1 MDNNLEPMR
10 EKLKTLNEV
19 PTYSN
24 EGGLKYSTTG
34 NEFLDEFASLARYK
48 QPRNYD
54 EVAITCIKLWNIN
67 PIDFLKITFYLRMI
81 SRAPYVISAGLLDR
95 HVGQGLKA
103 EFRMRM
109 FWLAEHYPETFN
121 KNLEFIIAVG
131 SWNDIF
137 EILGLDLAYNGKKH
151 GFNWINILRF
161 INNGLNDEHQCNL
174 IKKYLP
180 TIRSAKYRKTLQQ
193 EINSLIGSTI
203 AKYVFK
209 DTPEH
214 MKYYRQMK
222 SSGTA
227 HEWQQHI
234 SKEHY
239 HLINFNKIPGRVL
252 KSLTTINE
260 KGTSFVERHGLLFKF
275 SEWLDSQPVAKF
287 TGYPYELFANCCD
300 SLIQKK
306 LVNKQFE
313 LLLQNMDDIPNF
325 IIALDI
331 SESMQSKAVG
341 CNMSSYEVG
350 KAMALYYSMHL
361 PGKLKGYFM
370 TFSEEAKL
378 EKFEGE
384 TYADM
389 FNNYQASYYGSTNPV
404 SMAYLICKL
413 HRDYEVPEYQM
424 PKGLLCISDG
434 EFERYGNSTTFNKFK
449 QVLSSTFSK
458 EFVDNFKL
466 VLWDIP
472 NSYYGS
478 TEPKFETQAS
488 TPNFYQISGFDP
500 AALKFLFNV
509 DSNKQTPKTAEELLN
524 AAMNQEL
531 LNMLKV

>member
-1 MDNNLEPMR
+1 MR
-10 EKLKTLNEV
+10 TKLKSLNEV
-19 PTYSN
+19 ANTTRSM
-24 EGGLKYSTTG
+24 EGAIKYTTTG

-48 QPRNYD
+48 QPREYD
-54 EVAITCIKLWNIN
+54 EVAETCMRLWQAS

-81 SRAPYVISAGLLDR
+81 SRSPYLLNGEILDK
-95 HVGQGLKA
+95 HVGQGLKS

-109 FWLAEHYPETFN
+109 FWLAEHNLETFN

-131 SWNDIF
+131 SWNDII
-137 EILGLDLAYNGKKH
+137 EILSLDLSYNGRKH
-151 GFNWINILRF
+151 GFNWITTLRF

-180 TIRSAKYRKTLQQ
+180 TVRSAKYRATLQQ
-193 EINSLIGSTI
+193 EINSVIGTTI

-209 DTPEH
+209 DNPEY

-234 SKEHY
+234 TKQHY

-252 KSLTTINE
+252 QWFIKEDENG
-260 KGTSFVERHGLLFKF
+260 KSFVERHGLQGKF
-275 SEWLDSQPVAKF
+275 NIWLDNQPVAKF
-287 TGYPYELFANCCD
+287 TGYPYEIFANCNNP
-300 SLIQKK
+300 IQKK
-306 LVNKQFE
+306 LAHKQFE
-313 LLLQNMDDIPNF
+313 LLLKNMDDIPNF
-325 IIALDI
+325 IVALDI
-331 SESMQSKAVG
+331 SGSMTSKAIG
-341 CNMSSYEVG
+341 CNMSAYEVG

-361 PGKLKGYFM
+361 KGKLKGFFM
-370 TFSEEAKL
+370 TFSDAAKL
-378 EKFEGE
+378 EKFKGE

-389 FNNYQASYYGSTNPV
+389 FNNYQAEYYGSTNPV
-404 SMAYLICKL
+404 AMAYLICKL
-413 HRDYEVPEYQM
+413 HRDYGVPESQM

-434 EFERYGNSTTFNKFK
+434 EFESYGNRTTFNKFK

-472 NSYYGS
+472 NSFYRDS
-478 TEPKFETQAS
+478 SPRFETKAS

-500 AALKFLFNV
+500 AALKFLFNI
-509 DSNKQTPKTAEELLN
+509 DPKTKQTPKTAEELYA
-524 AAMNQEL
+524 AAMDQEL
-531 LNMLKV
+531 LNRLKV

>member
-1 MDNNLEPMR
+1 MR
-10 EKLKTLNEV
+10 TKLKSLNEIAN
-19 PTYSN
+19 TTLSE
-24 EGGLKYSTTG
+24 EGAVKYTTTG

-48 QPRNYD
+48 QPREYD
-54 EVAITCIKLWNIN
+54 EVAETCIRLWQIS
-67 PIDFLKITFYLRMI
+67 PIDFLKSTFYLRMI
-81 SRAPYVISAGLLDR
+81 SRSPYVISAGLLDN

-121 KNLEFIIAVG
+121 KNLEFIIAAG

-137 EILGLDLAYNGKKH
+137 EILGLDLSYNGKKH
-151 GFNWINILRF
+151 GFNWINTLRF

-180 TIRSAKYRKTLQQ
+180 TVRSAKYRTTLQQ
-193 EINSLIGSTI
+193 EINSVIGSTI

-209 DTPEH
+209 DKPKY

-234 SKEHY
+234 TKQHY

-252 KSLTTINE
+252 QWFIKEDVNGNSFIE
-260 KGTSFVERHGLLFKF
+260 KHGLQYKF
-275 SEWLDSQPVAKF
+275 DEWLDNQPVAKF
-287 TGYPYELFANCCD
+287 TGYPYEIFAHCSNP
-300 SLIQKK
+300 IQKK
-306 LVNKQFE
+306 LAHKQFE
-313 LLLQNMDDIPNF
+313 LLLNNMNDIPNF
-325 IIALDI
+325 IVALDI
-331 SESMQSKAVG
+331 SGSMTSKAIG
-341 CNMSSYEVG
+341 CNMSAYEVG

-370 TFSEEAKL
+370 TFSEKAKL

-413 HRDYEVPEYQM
+413 HRDYGVPEYQM

-488 TPNFYQISGFDP
+488 TPHFYQISGFDP
-500 AALKFLFNV
+500 AALKFLFNI
-509 DSNKQTPKTAEELLN
+509 DPKTKQTPKTAEELYK

>member
-1 MDNNLEPMR
+1 MR
-10 EKLKTLNEV
+10 TKLKSLNEIAN
-19 PTYSN
+19 TTLSE
-24 EGGLKYSTTG
+24 EGAVKYTTTG

-48 QPRNYD
+48 QPREYD
-54 EVAITCIKLWNIN
+54 EVAVTCIRLWQIS
-67 PIDFLKITFYLRMI
+67 PIDFLKSTFYLRMI
-81 SRAPYVISAGLLDR
+81 SRSPYVISAGLLDK

-109 FWLAEHYPETFN
+109 FWLAEHHLETFN
-121 KNLEFIIAVG
+121 KNLEFIIAAG

-137 EILGLDLAYNGKKH
+137 EILGLDLSYNGKKH
-151 GFNWINILRF
+151 GFNWINTLRF

-180 TIRSAKYRKTLQQ
+180 TIRSAKYRTTLQQ
-193 EINSLIGSTI
+193 EINSVIGSTI

-209 DTPEH
+209 DNP
-214 MKYYRQMK
+214 KCFKLYRAVK
-222 SSGTA
+222 SSGIA

-287 TGYPYELFANCCD
+287 TGYPYELFANCNN
-300 SLIQKK
+300 LIQKK

-325 IIALDI
+325 IVALDI
-331 SESMQSKAVG
+331 SVSMTAKALG
-341 CNMSSYEVG
+341 CNMTAYNIG

-361 PGKLKGYFM
+361 PEKLKGYFM

-384 TYADM
+384 TYVDM
-389 FNNYQASYYGSTNPV
+389 FNNYQASYLGSTNPV

-413 HRDYEVPEYQM
+413 HRDYGVSESQM
-424 PKGLLCISDG
+424 PKGLLCISD
-434 EFERYGNSTTFNKFK
+434 K
-449 QVLSSTFSK
+449 LSHCHS
-458 EFVDNFKL
+458 L
-466 VLWDIP
+466 
-472 NSYYGS
+472 
-478 TEPKFETQAS
+478 Q
-488 TPNFYQISGFDP
+488 
-500 AALKFLFNV
+500 
-509 DSNKQTPKTAEELLN
+509 
-524 AAMNQEL
+524 
-531 LNMLKV
+531 